1 MTSIFIGSA
10 VVLALAV
17 LIHMQLAH
25 VRRVKRQ
32 RGALFDQTK
41 HLFNNV
47 KLIQD
52 GINYPT
58 LKGLYRGRPIKLEP
72 IVDATAFRKLP
83 VLWLLVTY
91 YRPLPVTS
99 PLDIL
104 LRPMGSEF
112 FSPNSNF
119 EHDIMPAVGWPE
131 HIRISSPTPSKAP
144 PLSVLQPFVSFMDD
158 PLTKEL
164 LITAKGI
171 RVVHQIAEGSQ
182 THYRVTRRAELDT
195 AAFTPARL
203 IPLLTVLLEMSDAL
217 AGQQDI

>member
-1 MTSIFIGSA
+1 MTGIFIGSL

-17 LIHMQLAH
+17 LICMQLAH
-25 VRRVKRQ
+25 VRKVKFQ

-41 HLFNNV
+41 HLFDDV

-52 GINYPT
+52 GINYPI
-58 LKGLYRGRPIKLEP
+58 LKGRYRGYPIKLEP
-72 IVDATAFRKLP
+72 IVDAIAFRKLP

-91 YRPLPVTS
+91 HRPLPVTS

-119 EHDIMPAVGWPE
+119 AHDIVPGVDWPE

-144 PLSVLQPFVSFMDD
+144 ALSTLQPFVSFIAD
-158 PLTKEL
+158 PLTKEV
-164 LITAKGI
+164 LITSKGV

-182 THYRVTRRAELDT
+182 AHYRVTRRAELDT
-195 AAFTPARL
+195 TAFTSARL

-217 AGQQDI
+217 AVQQDT